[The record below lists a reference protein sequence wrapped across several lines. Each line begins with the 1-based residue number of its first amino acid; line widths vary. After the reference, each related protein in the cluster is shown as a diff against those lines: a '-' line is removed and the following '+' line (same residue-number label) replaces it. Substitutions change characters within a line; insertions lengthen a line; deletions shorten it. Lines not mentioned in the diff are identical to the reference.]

1 MKILKAMKK
10 PTVVDVMQF
19 NDQHDAMEI
28 ETWTNQKAKYRKNKD
43 TMDIETL
50 EGVMSAS
57 SGDYIVKGVNGEFY
71 PVKPDIFEKTYEML
85 NTSEQSFNNEN
96 FFESLEKR
104 NKPQTEFK
112 DVIVENK
119 TIKDVPVMKGDYD
132 FEHYVSSNTLTQIYR
147 LINANPH
154 EKEIVYKELKK

>member
-1 MKILKAMKK
+1 MMI
-10 PTVVDVMQF
+10 VM
-19 NDQHDAMEI
+19 
-28 ETWTNQKAKYRKNKD
+28 NQ
-43 TMDIETL
+43 
-50 EGVMSAS
+50 
-57 SGDYIVKGVNGEFY
+57 
-71 PVKPDIFEKTYEML
+71 FEKEHTL
-85 NTSEQSFNNEN
+85 GTFQSSFNNEN

-104 NKPQTEFK
+104 NKPQMEFK

-154 EKEIVYKELKK
+154 EKEIVYKEFKE